1 MRVIEG
7 RFTRSRSASSE
18 GVSGPERLIV
28 ASAAVPLGLSPV
40 SAVASWR
47 SAREVRTIA
56 SRRCEAVSV
65 SEVSV
70 VLAAM

>member
-7 RFTRSRSASSE
+7 RFSRSSSPARE

-28 ASAAVPLGLSPV
+28 ASAAVALGVSPV
-40 SAVASWR
+40 SADASWR
-47 SAREVRTIA
+47 SAREVRTTA
-56 SRRCEAVSV
+56 SRRCEAVAV